1 MKHVA
6 CLFCIVLC
14 LHTQHVCTAQGQR
27 PYRVITQDETG
38 RLVTVENFKPTWY
51 SPTYLGTPYLNDQ
64 VWHYGYLVYR
74 NQHKVPAAIAYNL
87 VTDQIYCALDD
98 SVGIIQAL
106 PDEFL
111 FEGRRFISDPY
122 KVLGIQRVT
131 YYEVLYDGNTKL
143 FCRWSKQFRPIDRKL
158 YTRRTPIEDRF
169 DGKYVLWKDYYL
181 QKAGDRPRF
190 IIPTEYS
197 LSRVLTNM
205 GPELADFI
213 AAHSQNLTD
222 QVLVEALMQY
232 DKRYSSE
239 QSQ

>member
-1 MKHVA
+1 MERFAYLLSITV
-6 CLFCIVLC
+6 CLIC
-14 LHTQHVCTAQGQR
+14 QHISLAQGQR
-27 PYRVITQDETG
+27 PYRVITQDEKG
-38 RLVTVENFKPTWY
+38 RLVTVENFSGTWY
-51 SPTYLGTPYLNDQ
+51 SPTYLGTPYLNDK

-87 VTDQIYCALDD
+87 VVDQIYCGLSD
-98 SVGIIQAL
+98 SVAIVQAL

-131 YYEVLYDGNTKL
+131 YYEVLYDGPTKL

-158 YTRRTPIEDRF
+158 YTRRTPPEDRF
-169 DGKYVLWKDYYL
+169 DGKYILSKDLYL
-181 QKAGDRPRF
+181 QKPGDRPRF

-197 LSRVLTNM
+197 LSRVLPDM

-222 QVLVEALMQY
+222 DVLIEALVRY
-232 DKRYSSE
+232 DKRHPSE